1 MIRRLGCPCGGK
13 LRCKLCSGAGVYD
26 YEVGPRG
33 WMPFVCPTCSGTG
46 RLVEPGQPDEECPT
60 CHWTGTVDPANAPV
74 TFLGKIRKMF
84 FGG

>member
-1 MIRRLGCPCGGK
+1 
-13 LRCKLCSGAGVYD
+13 
-26 YEVGPRG
+26 
-33 WMPFVCPTCSGTG
+33 
-46 RLVEPGQPDEECPT
+46 VEPGQPDEECPT

>member
-1 MIRRLGCPCGGK
+1 
-13 LRCKLCSGAGVYD
+13 
-26 YEVGPRG
+26 
-33 WMPFVCPTCSGTG
+33 MPFVCPTCGGTG

-60 CHWTGTVDPANAPV
+60 CHWAGTVDPANSPV